1 MCYFIPQQGIW
12 LSDTEIMHKD
22 ETAMYFLSKDE
33 ENQQK
38 YTERSLLYPT
48 VCYNLL
54 RHIDH
59 LETTSRAFS
68 IAFKDLYHITYE
80 NVHSHK
86 PLKYIKIE
94 IKT

>member
-12 LSDTEIMHKD
+12 LFDTEIMHKD

-38 YTERSLLYPT
+38 YTECSLLYPT

-54 RHIDH
+54 
-59 LETTSRAFS
+59 
-68 IAFKDLYHITYE
+68 
-80 NVHSHK
+80 
-86 PLKYIKIE
+86 
-94 IKT
+94 